1 MKSIHISNNM
11 RQLKFGELFC
21 GAGGL
26 AYGALTSYSNDH
38 KLGLVHAWA
47 NDYDEDSCQTYIKNI
62 CEGNKNSVYCTDVCK
77 LDLDSLSKIEAFAY
91 GFPCNSFS
99 VIGKHKGISD
109 KILVDYIIMELKFY
123 KSFVLYFLLLK
134 MFLG

>member
-1 MKSIHISNNM
+1 MESIHISNNM

-47 NDYDEDSCQTYIKNI
+47 NDYDEDSC
-62 CEGNKNSVYCTDVCK
+62 
-77 LDLDSLSKIEAFAY
+77 
-91 GFPCNSFS
+91 
-99 VIGKHKGISD
+99 
-109 KILVDYIIMELKFY
+109 
-123 KSFVLYFLLLK
+123 
-134 MFLG
+134 